1 MLALADPHTLS
12 GHGHAQ
18 KISMGQY
25 IALAG
30 ICIIGAMLQA
40 TIGFGFP
47 VFAMIFLVMLY
58 PFSTAVT
65 ITQTAGLFGVA
76 YFFLKYRKH
85 VSWGILIPFL
95 LPALSVGFLLT
106 LFSMDFPVGKLKV
119 SLGFV
124 LIGIAG
130 LFMFNGKARMKPTK
144 GTGLLMGGV
153 SGVLNGL
160 FAVGG
165 PPVALYLLP
174 AVDEKLTY
182 IASANAY
189 FFMFKVISLP
199 IRFSNGSISNE
210 YWPLLC
216 VSLLSMT
223 IGTVIGDK
231 IMRGIPKDILQWMV
245 YSFVAIS
252 GILIIVQELF

>member
-1 MLALADPHTLS
+1 M
-12 GHGHAQ
+12 
-18 KISMGQY
+18 IQY
-25 IALAG
+25 VALAG
-30 ICIIGAMLQA
+30 ICILGAMLQA

-76 YFFLKYRKH
+76 YFCLKYRKH
-85 VSWGILIPFL
+85 INWKILFPFL
-95 LPALSVGFLLT
+95 VPALGIGFLLT
-106 LFSMDFPVGKLKV
+106 LFSMDLPVTKLKI

-124 LIGIAG
+124 LIGIAI
-130 LFMFNGKARMKPTK
+130 LFMFNGRAKLKPTK
-144 GTGLLMGGV
+144 GIGFLMGVV

-174 AVDEKLTY
+174 AVEEKLTY
-182 IASANAY
+182 IATANTY
-189 FFMFKVISLP
+189 FLLFKLVSLP
-199 IRFSNGSISNE
+199 VRFSNGSITMQH
-210 YWPLLC
+210 WPLLGI
-216 VSLLSMT
+216 SLLSMT
-223 IGTVIGDK
+223 VGTVIGDK
-231 IMRGIPKDILQWMV
+231 IMRTIPRKILQWMV

-252 GILIIVQELF
+252 GFLIIFQELL